1 MIEYTTLHYTILIIR
16 NSLKRKWLVF
26 LGRDR
31 VPNSNPTRTRQM
43 KWESKEASRSCGP
56 ALSQEGGCYLT
67 RLLPQWGLR
76 PKGVRAPEFFKSS

>member
-1 MIEYTTLHYTILIIR
+1 
-16 NSLKRKWLVF
+16 
-26 LGRDR
+26 
-31 VPNSNPTRTRQM
+31 M